1 MKKQIVILGI
11 ALLFV
16 CVGLSG
22 CEGNE
27 KDREGIPFMESDYR
41 IITLMKMDSCGSV
54 DPQAPPGIAWIN
66 FTVTNY
72 GGRGNAWVYAR
83 VYQGIGDYEMCGN
96 GTIYNQ
102 TQNEIISLDQYETLQ
117 MSFAFTGV
125 DCTQGIGCYG
135 VEHWISNIS

>member
-22 CEGNE
+22 CEDN
-27 KDREGIPFMESDYR
+27 KKNREGIPFIESDYR
-41 IITLMKMDSCGSV
+41 ISNLIKMDSCGSV
-54 DPQAPPGIAWIN
+54 DPHTPPGIAWIN
-66 FTVTNY
+66 CTVTNY
-72 GGRGNAWVYAR
+72 GGRGSTWVYAR

-102 TQNEIISLDQYETLQ
+102 TQSEMINLDQYGTLQ

-125 DCTQGIGCYG
+125 DCTQGTGCYG
-135 VEHWISNIS
+135 VECWIHD

>member
-22 CEGNE
+22 CEDNE
-27 KDREGIPFMESDYR
+27 KDSEGIPFMESDYR
-41 IITLMKMDSCGSV
+41 ISNLIKMDNCGSV
-54 DPQAPPGIAWIN
+54 DPDAPPGTAWIN

-72 GGRGNAWVYAR
+72 GGRANAWVYAQ
-83 VYQGIGDYEMCGN
+83 VYQGMEDYGMCGN

-102 TQNEIISLDQYETLQ
+102 AQREIISLDQYGTLQ
-117 MSFAFTGV
+117 MSFVFTGI

-135 VEHWISNIS
+135 VR